1 MTKYCLR
8 IYLVSVALAFGT
20 VGTRGYAQATRTGEE
35 LQAAQPS
42 AAASATKSASQ
53 VMPPSHKG
61 SAKWWGADATPGWAL
76 MSWKERNEHRKKM
89 RTIKPYPD
97 CKSYLDQHHERMTE
111 RAKARG
117 MPLHEPKHDPCAA
130 LKP

>member
-20 VGTRGYAQATRTGEE
+20 VGTKGYAQTTRANEE
-35 LQAAQPS
+35 PNAAQPS
-42 AAASATKSASQ
+42 AAASATKSANQ
-53 VMPPSHKG
+53 EMPPSHKG
-61 SAKWWGADATPGWAL
+61 SAKWWGADNTPGWAL
-76 MSWKERNEHRKKM
+76 MSWKERNEHRTKM
-89 RTIKPYPD
+89 RSTKNYQD
-97 CKSYLDQHHERMTE
+97 CKTYLDQHHERMAE

-117 MPLHEPKHDPCAA
+117 TPLHEPKNDPCAA